1 MPTRTTIAR
10 LLDPSEHD
18 SWNAFVAADPSGDLL
33 QSTAWGELKAASG
46 WKPTVIAA
54 YRDSSIVG
62 GIMMLRRSLPLG
74 KALFYAPRG
83 PVLDWADQEALASVV
98 SAARE
103 HALSQGGIVV
113 KVDPPFEDDAAA
125 AALNSVGFQSVGG
138 CGGFGGTQP
147 RCVMQLDLQRP
158 LDDVIASFH
167 QKWRYNIRLA
177 AKKGVIVRISDDRAD
192 LGAFYAVLR
201 ETARRDGFLVRSQ
214 AYFESMWD
222 ALVPRGWMRLFLGE
236 VDGETVCGAL
246 TYLFGDKAWY
256 TYGASSNAH
265 REKMPNY
272 LMQWEMI
279 RWAHEKGCR
288 WYDFRGVSCTPDDPN
303 DKTAGLNRFKTGFN
317 PRFVKYIGEFDLPLS
332 GPAYWAFTKALP
344 KARAM
349 MKRTRGR
356 ESAEGAE

>member
-1 MPTRTTIAR
+1 MPFNTPTCR
-10 LLDPSEHD
+10 LIDASEHD
-18 SWNAFVAADPSGDLL
+18 AWNAFVAADHSGDLL
-33 QSTAWGELKAASG
+33 QSTAWGELKAASS
-46 WKPTVIAA
+46 WEPSVIAA
-54 YRDSSIVG
+54 FRESRIVG
-62 GIMMLRRSLPLG
+62 GMMLLRRALPLG

-83 PVLDWADQEALASVV
+83 PVLDWNDAAVVNAVV
-98 SAARE
+98 STARE
-103 HALSQGGIVV
+103 YAISRGGIVV
-113 KVDPPFEDDAAA
+113 KVDPPFEDESAAA
-125 AALNSVGFQSVGG
+125 TLISTGFKPVGG

-158 LDDVIASFH
+158 LDDIIASFH

-177 AKKGVIVRISDDRAD
+177 AKKGVTIRMSQDRAD
-192 LGAFYAVLR
+192 LPTFYAVLR

-236 VDGETVCGAL
+236 AEGDTVCGAL

-256 TYGASSNAH
+256 TYGASSNLH

-279 RWAHEKGCR
+279 RWAHEQGCR
-288 WYDFRGVSCTPDDPN
+288 WYDFRGVSCTPDDPD
-303 DKTAGLNRFKTGFN
+303 DKTAGLNRFKSGFN
-317 PRFVKYIGEFDLPLS
+317 PRFVRYIGEFDLPLS

-356 ESAEGAE
+356 ESAEAPE